1 MLSLNQKRIMNTLIK
16 EKPSKLDPFEET
28 LFVMDAAK
36 NTLAEMQQ
44 WLHQSRLSR
53 ESRKA
58 KSPSRKGS
66 WPSVR
71 LRRGKMR
78 SIKLIRNESLPEK
91 LEMDGQEGFWIGSS
105 VTLAAQV
112 SRCFTSVHALSTIK
126 TEKIL

>member
-1 MLSLNQKRIMNTLIK
+1 MNTLTK
-16 EKPSKLDPFEET
+16 QTPSKLDPFEET
-28 LFVMDAAK
+28 LFAMDAAK